1 VGLFEK
7 LSAAQGVKMLCGVTL
22 AAQRSGSAWQFAV
35 LPAQLDRQV
44 KPGEYVLL
52 ALQYYSQVLTNY
64 PRSNPALEA
73 IADDLQEMVRR
84 IIEEGIWTDSDL
96 IRYAGVGSRLSVAT
110 AADAAPAKNPDVQTY
125 VALIRPLLGDDLSLA
140 VETSPTVT
148 DELRTLSVIALL
160 QGVLPL
166 LDGPGVELLDCALRH
181 LKSYHDEGADYS
193 DPAVARNMANRAFR
207 EAGGDAA

>member
-1 VGLFEK
+1 MGLFEK

-22 AAQRSGSAWQFAV
+22 TARRSGSAWQFAV
-35 LPAQLDRQV
+35 MPAQLDRRV

-64 PRSNPALEA
+64 PRSSPALEA
-73 IADDLQEMVRR
+73 VADDLQEMVRR
-84 IIEEGIWTDSDL
+84 IIEEGIWTDSDI
-96 IRYAGVGSRLSVAT
+96 IRYAGAGSRLSLAT
-110 AADAAPAKNPDVQTY
+110 AADAAQVKDPDLEIR

-140 VETSPTVT
+140 VETCSTVT
-148 DELRTLSVIALL
+148 DEQRILSVVALL